1 MKKYIKKAI
10 GIKKLKS
17 EGLKYK
23 EIGDKINLWK
33 MVNCRESMP
42 IKKEKEFSVKDLLK
56 SPVPFIEKYSE
67 KSSIFKKLILFI
79 KRLFKIRKNEKTL

>member
-10 GIKKLKS
+10 EIKKLKS

-33 MVNCRESMP
+33 MANYRESMP
-42 IKKEKEFSVKDLLK
+42 IKKEDEFSVKELLK
-56 SPVPFIEKYSE
+56 SPVPFIEKYSK
-67 KSSIFKKLILFI
+67 KSSILKRLILFI
-79 KRLFKIRKNEKTL
+79 KRLFKMKKNEETL

>member
-1 MKKYIKKAI
+1 MKKQIKKAI

-33 MVNCRESMP
+33 MANYKELMS

-56 SPVPFIEKYSE
+56 SPIPFIEKYSE
-67 KSSIFKKLILFI
+67 KSSILKRLILFI
-79 KRLFKIRKNEKTL
+79 KRILKIKKQNI